1 MQNLHIIFN
10 ISYNYNNIAIALLL
24 RGLLLLP
31 SFQLFSRLNIIFE
44 VKASVGRSRQSDNN
58 FEISTYMLE

>member
-1 MQNLHIIFN
+1 MQNLRIIFI

-31 SFQLFSRLNIIFE
+31 SFQLVSRLNIIFE

-58 FEISTYMLE
+58 FETSTYVLE

>member
-1 MQNLHIIFN
+1 MHKLHIIFN

-58 FEISTYMLE
+58 FEMSTYMLE

>member
-58 FEISTYMLE
+58 FEMSTYMLQ

>member
-1 MQNLHIIFN
+1 MQKLHIIFN

-58 FEISTYMLE
+58 FEMSTYMLE